1 MNPPTGNAGARH
13 PDRNLQAGGNPQG
26 SVKRMGLGNKWRLSY
41 LGIAASIIALDR
53 LTKAAIASGMPLH
66 ASKNII
72 PGLFDLVHTRNTG
85 IAFSMFSDS
94 SPFVKSF
101 LIPLFSAAAVVM
113 VLVLLWKS
121 DPGARRFHYALVLI
135 LSGAA
140 GNLYDR
146 AVYGYVTDFL
156 DVYAGTYHWPAFN
169 VADSAIT
176 IGAGLLLLDTARGA
190 AGEPETQSSS

>member
-1 MNPPTGNAGARH
+1 ME
-13 PDRNLQAGGNPQG
+13 
-26 SVKRMGLGNKWRLSY
+26 LGNKWRLSY
-41 LGIAASIIALDR
+41 LGIAVAIIALDR
-53 LTKAAIASGMPLH
+53 LTKAAVAARMPLH
-66 ASKNII
+66 TAENII
-72 PGLFDLVHTRNTG
+72 PGFFDLVHTRNTG

-94 SPFVKSF
+94 SPFIKSF
-101 LIPLFSAAAVVM
+101 LIPLLSAAAVVM
-113 VLVLLWKS
+113 VLVLFWRS

-146 AVYGYVTDFL
+146 AVYGYVVDFL

-176 IGAGLLLLDTARGA
+176 IGAGLLLLDAARGT
-190 AGEPETQSSS
+190 AGEPETQSTS

>member
-1 MNPPTGNAGARH
+1 ME
-13 PDRNLQAGGNPQG
+13 
-26 SVKRMGLGNKWRLSY
+26 LGNKWRLSY
-41 LGIAASIIALDR
+41 LGIAVAIIALDR
-53 LTKAAIASGMPLH
+53 LTKAAVAARMPLH
-66 ASKNII
+66 TAENII
-72 PGLFDLVHTRNTG
+72 PGFFDLVHTRNTG

-94 SPFVKSF
+94 SPFIKSF
-101 LIPLFSAAAVVM
+101 LIPLLSAAAVVM
-113 VLVLLWKS
+113 VLVLFWKS

-146 AVYGYVTDFL
+146 AVYGYVVDFL
-156 DVYAGTYHWPAFN
+156 DVYLGTYHWPAFN

-176 IGAGLLLLDTARGA
+176 IGAGLLLLDAARGT